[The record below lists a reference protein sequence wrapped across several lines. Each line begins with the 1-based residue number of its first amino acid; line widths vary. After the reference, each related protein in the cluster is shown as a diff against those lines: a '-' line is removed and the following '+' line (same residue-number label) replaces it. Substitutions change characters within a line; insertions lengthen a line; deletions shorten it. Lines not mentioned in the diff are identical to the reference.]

1 MRHRHRRA
9 HETHTKPE
17 LPITPMLDMSFQLLA
32 FFVITYKPATLE
44 GSLSMSLPKPGS
56 DTPAQQ
62 INSEILDE
70 DKDEPITVR
79 VPSNGSGLILAYELN
94 SANAAEP
101 QRFPDSDKLLIEL
114 KAICKAKIDAKEPV
128 PKLEYQFAPDI
139 NYQFVIKQLD
149 EAKQAG
155 FTKVTPTLISEPK
168 AKPMAPA
175 APDMK

>member
-62 INSEILDE
+62 INSDPE
-70 DKDEPITVR
+70 R
-79 VPSNGSGLILAYELN
+79 PS
-94 SANAAEP
+94 
-101 QRFPDSDKLLIEL
+101 
-114 KAICKAKIDAKEPV
+114 C
-128 PKLEYQFAPDI
+128 QFSFFTAPPSSS
-139 NYQFVIKQLD
+139 FWFL
-149 EAKQAG
+149 
-155 FTKVTPTLISEPK
+155 
-168 AKPMAPA
+168 MR
-175 APDMK
+175 

>member
-1 MRHRHRRA
+1 M
-9 HETHTKPE
+9 
-17 LPITPMLDMSFQLLA
+17 ILA
-32 FFVITYKPATLE
+32 F
-44 GSLSMSLPKPGS
+44 
-56 DTPAQQ
+56 
-62 INSEILDE
+62 
-70 DKDEPITVR
+70 
-79 VPSNGSGLILAYELN
+79 ELN
-94 SANAAEP
+94 TATAAEP
-101 QRFPDSDKLLIEL
+101 IRFPDSDKLQTEL
-114 KAICKAKIDAKEPV
+114 KSIVKAKLDAKEAV